1 MEGLSPALSVQ
12 KGMTLSRAHDAAG
25 GFDSLREAYE
35 EVGVDGYYADHGA
48 AYRNPH
54 EPILI
59 EALCLAF
66 SKLEEA
72 GLIDASTR
80 PLRVLD
86 YACGSGE
93 GHLAI
98 INWVDGRSERL
109 AASVTAADP
118 YTYMSYEKRMGY
130 PCQRWSFE
138 DISGGVLEEHPPFD
152 VVVGAFCLHL
162 IDKSFLRTTLMALA
176 RACDVLVVASP
187 HKRPHIDADHG
198 WEEATSELL
207 HHRIH
212 IRCFTSLQ
220 RPRPDAAVMAA
231 AAARAATAKHRAAE
245 EAAANAVTH
254 GLYPPLSVTQRGH
267 ADKAG
272 DDEEEQGAAVD
283 TAVAAAEDEEI
294 EAALAEITAEIEVL
308 NLGALRA
315 ALAEGGLDTTGKK
328 AQLAERLREARVK
341 AVLEAAQQGLDGAA
355 S

>member
-1 MEGLSPALSVQ
+1 MDGLSPALSVQ

-98 INWVDGRSERL
+98 LNWVDGRSERL

-152 VVVGAFCLHL
+152 VVVGAFACTSSTSPFFARRSWPSPVHAMCLW
-162 IDKSFLRTTLMALA
+162 SQARTSGRTLTPTT
-176 RACDVLVVASP
+176 DGK
-187 HKRPHIDADHG
+187 KRPASCSTIAS
-198 WEEATSELL
+198 TSAAS
-207 HHRIH
+207 R
-212 IRCFTSLQ
+212 RC
-220 RPRPDAAVMAA
+220 
-231 AAARAATAKHRAAE
+231 
-245 EAAANAVTH
+245 
-254 GLYPPLSVTQRGH
+254 RGH
-267 ADKAG
+267 G
-272 DDEEEQGAAVD
+272 PM
-283 TAVAAAEDEEI
+283 
-294 EAALAEITAEIEVL
+294 
-308 NLGALRA
+308 R
-315 ALAEGGLDTTGKK
+315 
-328 AQLAERLREARVK
+328 R
-341 AVLEAAQQGLDGAA
+341 
-355 S
+355 

>member
-1 MEGLSPALSVQ
+1 MTTLSVP

-66 SKLEEA
+66 SKMEEA

-93 GHLAI
+93 GHIAI
-98 INWVDGRSERL
+98 NNWVDGRSERL

-118 YTYMSYEKRMGY
+118 YTYASYEKRMGY

-138 DISGGVLEEHPPFD
+138 DISGGVLQEHPPFD

-162 IDKSFLRTTLMALA
+162 IDKSFLRTTLTALA

-220 RPRPDAAVMAA
+220 RPRPDAVVMAA
-231 AAARAATAKHRAAE
+231 AAARAAAAMHRAAE
-245 EAAANAVTH
+245 EAAATAVTQ
-254 GLYPPLSVTQRGH
+254 GLYPPLNVTQRGQPLNVTQRGH
-267 ADKAG
+267 SEKAG

-315 ALAEGGLDTTGKK
+315 ALAERGLDTTGKK

-341 AVLEAAQQGLDGAA
+341 AVLEADC
-355 S
+355 

>member
-1 MEGLSPALSVQ
+1 MDGLSPALSVQ

-98 INWVDGRSERL
+98 LNWVDGRSERL

-152 VVVGAFCLHL
+152 V
-162 IDKSFLRTTLMALA
+162 
-176 RACDVLVVASP
+176 
-187 HKRPHIDADHG
+187 
-198 WEEATSELL
+198 
-207 HHRIH
+207 
-212 IRCFTSLQ
+212 
-220 RPRPDAAVMAA
+220 
-231 AAARAATAKHRAAE
+231 
-245 EAAANAVTH
+245 
-254 GLYPPLSVTQRGH
+254 RGH

-272 DDEEEQGAAVD
+272 DDEEEQGAAVG

-341 AVLEAAQQGLDGAA
+341 AVLETAQQGLHGAA